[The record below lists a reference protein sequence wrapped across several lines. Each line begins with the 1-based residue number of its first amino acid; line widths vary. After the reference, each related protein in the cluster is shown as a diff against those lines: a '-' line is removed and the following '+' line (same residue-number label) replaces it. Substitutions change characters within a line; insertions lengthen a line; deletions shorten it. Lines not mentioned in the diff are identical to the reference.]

1 MTSKNVKPDII
12 KYTIESGSV
21 WHYVTKWVNGIGQSC
36 IVSCDKEQAIYLI
49 KKMKEKDKRDK
60 NTT

>member
-1 MTSKNVKPDII
+1 MTDRIVKPDVI

-21 WHYVTKWVNGIGQSC
+21 WHYVTKWVNGISQSC

-49 KKMKEKDKRDK
+49 KKMKEKDKRIQK
-60 NTT
+60 NA